1 LGNEPTTGE
10 FLTVA
15 ATTVIG
21 LVCLFLV
28 LFVFGA

>member
-1 LGNEPTTGE
+1 VNEPTIGE
-10 FLTVA
+10 LLAV
-15 ATTVIG
+15 ATTTVVG